1 MRFLIFVFTFSLVQ
15 THFAQTPARPKLV
28 VGIVVDQM
36 RYDYLYRFNSK
47 YGKDGFNRLLQGGA
61 VCENTHIPYIPT
73 YTAPGH
79 TCVYTGSVPA
89 MHGIVG
95 NDWFVKSM
103 GRNIYCTSDTSY
115 ETVGGSGRVGQQSPK
130 NLWVTTVTDELRLA
144 QNFKNK
150 TIAVAIKDRS
160 CVLPGGHSANAAY
173 WFDGKSGHWISS
185 TYYQKTLPTWVSDF
199 NNKKLY
205 EQYLKEPWTTK
216 LDIREYDESDEDDKW
231 YERSFSNEEK
241 PVFPH
246 KINETNKKNYEIIKS
261 SPWGNTYTAEMA
273 KAALIGE
280 QLGKSNYTDFLAIS
294 FSSTDYIGHQ
304 FGPNS
309 IEIQDAY
316 LRLDTEIASLLQA
329 FDAQVGK
336 GNYVVFLT
344 ADHAAAHARG
354 FMDEHHFPSEVFYH
368 DSLRKSLNSELATRF
383 GKEYAIAE
391 FINMQLYF
399 NETLSSAEVSKKAN
413 IQAFIKQ
420 WFLKNDMV
428 SKVVNLET
436 LNAETLPSGERVLL
450 ENGYHPKRSGDM
462 QVVFKSAIL
471 EEFPKGTTHGTGY
484 NYDSHIPLVFY
495 GWGINK
501 KRIIEPTYMTDIA
514 PTIATLLHIQEP
526 SGSVGKAIKAVIK
539 D

>member
-1 MRFLIFVFTFSLVQ
+1 MRFLIFVFTFCLIQ
-15 THFAQTPARPKLV
+15 TQFAQTPVRPKLV

-47 YGKDGFNRLLQGGA
+47 YGKDGFNRLLNDGA

-95 NDWFVKSM
+95 NDWFEKNL
-103 GRNIYCTSDTSY
+103 GRNIYCTSDTTY
-115 ETVGGSGRVGQQSPK
+115 QTVGGIGKVGQQSPK

-160 CVLPGGHSANAAY
+160 SILPGGHSANAAY
-173 WFDGKSGHWISS
+173 WLDGKSGHWISS
-185 TYYQKTLPTWVSDF
+185 TYYQNTLPTWVKDF

-205 EQYLKEPWTTK
+205 EQYLKEPWSTK
-216 LDIREYDESDEDDKW
+216 LDIREYDESDADDKW
-231 YERSFSNEEK
+231 YERSFSNEQN

-246 KINETNKKNYEIIKS
+246 KINEMTAKGYDIIKA

-273 KAALIGE
+273 KAALVGE

-316 LRLDTEIASLLQA
+316 LRLDTEIASLLNA

-354 FMDEHHFPSEVFYH
+354 FMDEHHFPTEVFYH
-368 DSLRKSLNSELATRF
+368 DSLRKALNSELATRF
-383 GKEYAIAE
+383 GKEYAVAE

-399 NETLSSAEVSKKAN
+399 NETLSSTDVSKKAS

-428 SKVVNLET
+428 SKVINLET
-436 LNAETLPSGERVLL
+436 LNLETLPSGERVLL

-484 NYDSHIPLVFY
+484 NYDTHIPLLFY
-495 GWGINK
+495 GWRINK
-501 KRIIEPTYMTDIA
+501 KKIISPTYMTDIA
-514 PTIATLLHIQEP
+514 PTIATLLQIQEP
-526 SGSVGKAIKAVIK
+526 SGSVGKAIKAVVK

>member
-1 MRFLIFVFTFSLVQ
+1 MRFLIFVFTFCLIQ
-15 THFAQTPARPKLV
+15 TQFAQTPVRPKLV

-47 YGKDGFNRLLQGGA
+47 YGKDGFNRLLNDGA

-95 NDWFVKSM
+95 NDWFEKNL
-103 GRNIYCTSDTSY
+103 GRNIYCTSDTTY
-115 ETVGGSGRVGQQSPK
+115 QTVGGIGKVGQQSPK

-160 CVLPGGHSANAAY
+160 SILPGGHSANAAY
-173 WFDGKSGHWISS
+173 WLDGKSGHWISS
-185 TYYQKTLPTWVSDF
+185 TYYQNTLPTWVKDF

-205 EQYLKEPWTTK
+205 EQYLKEPWSTK
-216 LDIREYDESDEDDKW
+216 LDIREYDESDADDKW
-231 YERSFSNEEK
+231 YERSFSNEQN

-246 KINETNKKNYEIIKS
+246 KINEMTAKGYDIIKA

-273 KAALIGE
+273 KAALVGE

-316 LRLDTEIASLLQA
+316 LRLDTEIASLLNA

-368 DSLRKSLNSELATRF
+368 DSLRKALNSELATRF
-383 GKEYAIAE
+383 GKEYAVAE

-399 NETLSSAEVSKKAN
+399 NETLSSTDVSKKAS

-420 WFLKNDMV
+420 WFLKNEMV
-428 SKVVNLET
+428 SKVINLET
-436 LNAETLPSGERVLL
+436 LNLETLPSGERVLL

-484 NYDSHIPLVFY
+484 NYDTHIPLLFY
-495 GWGINK
+495 GWRINK
-501 KRIIEPTYMTDIA
+501 KKIISPTYMTDIA
-514 PTIATLLHIQEP
+514 PTIATLLQIQEP
-526 SGSVGKAIKAVIK
+526 SGSVGKAIKAVVK

>member
-1 MRFLIFVFTFSLVQ
+1 MRFLIFVFTFCLIQ
-15 THFAQTPARPKLV
+15 TQFAQTPVRPKLV

-47 YGKDGFNRLLQGGA
+47 YGKDGFNRLLNDGA

-95 NDWFVKSM
+95 NDWFEKNLE
-103 GRNIYCTSDTSY
+103 RNIYCTSDTTY
-115 ETVGGSGRVGQQSPK
+115 QTVGGNGKVGQQSPK

-160 CVLPGGHSANAAY
+160 SILPGGHSANAAY
-173 WFDGKSGHWISS
+173 WLDGKSGHWISS
-185 TYYQKTLPTWVSDF
+185 TYYQNTLPTWVKDF

-205 EQYLKEPWTTK
+205 EQYLKEPWSTK
-216 LDIREYDESDEDDKW
+216 LDIREYDESDADDKW

-246 KINETNKKNYEIIKS
+246 KINETTKKGYDIIKS

-316 LRLDTEIASLLQA
+316 LRLDTEIESLLKA

-368 DSLRKSLNSELATRF
+368 DSLRKALNNELATRF

-399 NETLSSAEVSKKAN
+399 NETLSSAEVNKKAN

-420 WFLKNDMV
+420 WFLKNEMV

-450 ENGYHPKRSGDM
+450 ENGYHAKRSGDM
-462 QVVFKSAIL
+462 QVIFKSAIL

-495 GWGINK
+495 GWGINQ
-501 KRIIEPTYMTDIA
+501 KRIIAPTYMTDIA